1 LAALL
6 NGDLMANHSLRCSA
20 LAAALLA
27 FAGAVG
33 TAQES
38 ERGSRFVESG
48 HWAYEYLAR
57 LRARGYLGELDPL
70 LRPHHRA
77 DIVRA
82 LSALDPDTL
91 PRPVAEWVKVLRS
104 EFGGEERAWG
114 AVVMA
119 GSRAANTDR
128 LDPLRPLG
136 EGGVWPN
143 ATAGAWFEGGHVA
156 AESRVLGDLYL
167 DHDPE
172 LRPLRRPLGVLA
184 EHSYLSLSV
193 AFAGVTLGRVARN
206 WGPPGARGLMISDGP
221 LAYPQLGF
229 EGRFGRFAIQAFTA
243 ELDSL
248 QGARRYLAAQ
258 RLAYTASHFAIAVA
272 NAVMYSGPDVAP
284 SLQLLNPVAILAF
297 ERENPPGD
305 DRAQNYMLSVQAW
318 YQRGGLVLHGEALLD
333 DVDLNTIPGYSRA
346 PTRYGFNAG
355 ARLTSLVPWLEV
367 AAEYQQV
374 SSFAYRAYGAGDR
387 YDYLGRGLGE
397 SFADYDQWSFTADLF
412 PPVRGLTLTP
422 AFVALRQ
429 GEGDFRVAMPS
440 DSVFRLSPN
449 LLLGVAELTY
459 RVGLRGRYQPTRNL
473 WFSWDVGHNVVRD
486 AGHLPGGRRSDFV
499 ALGEAGL
506 RFDFG
511 GHPR

>member
-1 LAALL
+1 
-6 NGDLMANHSLRCSA
+6 M
-20 LAAALLA
+20 
-27 FAGAVG
+27 
-33 TAQES
+33 
-38 ERGSRFVESG
+38 ESG

-57 LRARGYLGELDPL
+57 LRTRGYLGDLDPL
-70 LRPHHRA
+70 LRPHRRT
-77 DIVRA
+77 DVVRA

-91 PRPVAEWVKVLRS
+91 PRPAADWVRLLRS
-104 EFGGEERAWG
+104 EFGGEEQAFG

-128 LDPLRPLG
+128 LDPLRPTG
-136 EGGVWPN
+136 EGGVWPQGM
-143 ATAGAWFEGGHVA
+143 AGGWFEGGHVA

-167 DHDPE
+167 DHDPD
-172 LRPLRRPLGVLA
+172 LRALQRPLGGLA

-206 WGPPGARGLMISDGP
+206 WGPAGSRGLVISDGP

-229 EGRFGRFAIQAFTA
+229 EGRFGHLGLQAFTA
-243 ELDSL
+243 ELDTLEGS
-248 QGARRYLAAQ
+248 RRYLAAQ
-258 RLAYTASHFAIAVA
+258 RLAYTTPHLAIALA
-272 NAVMYSGPDVAP
+272 NAVLYSGPDVAP
-284 SLQLLNPVAILAF
+284 SLQLLNPVALLAF

-333 DVDLNTIPGYSRA
+333 DVDVHPIPGYSRA
-346 PTRYGFNAG
+346 PTRYGFTAG
-355 ARLTSLVPWLEV
+355 ARLSSLAPWVEL
-367 AAEYQQV
+367 AAEYGQV

-397 SFADYDQWSFTADLF
+397 SFADYQRWSVTADLF
-412 PPVRGLTLTP
+412 PPVAGLTLTP

-429 GEGDFRVAMPS
+429 GEGDFRIPMPS

-449 LLLGVAELTY
+449 LILGVAERTY
-459 RVGLRGRYQPTRNL
+459 RIGLRGRYQPTRHL
-473 WFSWDVGHNVVRD
+473 WLSWDLGHNLVRD
-486 AGHLPGGRRSDFV
+486 ADHVAGGRQSGLE

-511 GHPR
+511 GQRR

>member
-1 LAALL
+1 MIHHPIRCLALCAAL
-6 NGDLMANHSLRCSA
+6 
-20 LAAALLA
+20 
-27 FAGAVG
+27 AGFPGPMV

-57 LRARGYLGELDPL
+57 LRTRGYLGELDPL

-91 PRPVAEWVKVLRS
+91 PRPVADWVRLLRS

-156 AESRVLGDLYL
+156 AESRVMGDLYL
-167 DHDPE
+167 DHDPD
-172 LRPLRRPLGVLA
+172 LRPLHRPLGLLA

-206 WGPPGARGLMISDGP
+206 WGPAGTRGLMISDGP

-229 EGRFGRFAIQAFTA
+229 EGRFGRLGLQAFTA
-243 ELDSL
+243 ELDTLEGS
-248 QGARRYLAAQ
+248 RRYLAAQ
-258 RLAYTASHFAIAVA
+258 RLAYTAPHFAIAVA
-272 NAVMYSGPDVAP
+272 NAVMYSGPNVAP

-346 PTRYGFNAG
+346 PLRYAFTAG
-355 ARLTSLVPWLEV
+355 ARVSSLAHWVEL
-367 AAEYQQV
+367 AAEYSQV
-374 SSFAYRAYGAGDR
+374 SSFAYRAYGLGDR

-397 SFADYDQWSFTADLF
+397 SFADHERLSITADLF
-412 PPVRGLTLTP
+412 PPVSGLTLTP

-440 DSVFRLSPN
+440 DSLFRLSPN
-449 LLLGVAELTY
+449 LILGVAERTY
-459 RVGLRGRYQPTRNL
+459 RIGLRGRYQPMRQL
-473 WFSWDVGHNVVRD
+473 WLSWDIGHNDVRD
-486 AGHLPGGRRSDFV
+486 AGHVPGGRRTDVV
-499 ALGEAGL
+499 ALGEVGL

-511 GHPR
+511 ARRR